1 MIRRI
6 LSVVGSC
13 LHLLEEVSL
22 LFSKLYFIIFYFSE
36 WIYQGGEQSAS
47 QIEVSFLHWFLV
59 CTLKPKIHYFYLC
72 SSAYMFLYIFFIV
85 ESFTHLYIEFWS
97 NIPIFFSSIA
107 ILSLHHFSSPISHVL
122 YFSNQLSS
130 FTDACI
136 CTIVRLSAG
145 AQVASQEPH
154 IFRFL
159 QKNDF
164 PPRKVSNY

>member
-22 LFSKLYFIIFYFSE
+22 LFSKLYFVIFYFSE

-72 SSAYMFLYIFFIV
+72 SSAYMFLYIFFYCWEFHTFIYWILV
-85 ESFTHLYIEFWS
+85 KYSYFFLINCYSVLAPFFFSNFTCSLFFKSIEFIYWCLYMHDCETICGS
-97 NIPIFFSSIA
+97 TGSLPGTSYLQVSSEKW
-107 ILSLHHFSSPISHVL
+107 LP
-122 YFSNQLSS
+122 
-130 FTDACI
+130 
-136 CTIVRLSAG
+136 
-145 AQVASQEPH
+145 SQKS
-154 IFRFL
+154 
-159 QKNDF
+159 Q
-164 PPRKVSNY
+164 